1 MLPRDNRIS
10 SRAIFQKV
18 IERGKRRE
26 NQYFRIFFTEN
37 YQNISRFAVIISS
50 KVCPSAVKR
59 NLIKRRIRN
68 IIKSLIPLLPSGFD
82 VLIFVKKDCLEI
94 TFQQMKNQL
103 EEFLIKV
110 LKD

>member
-1 MLPRDNRIS
+1 
-10 SRAIFQKV
+10 
-18 IERGKRRE
+18 
-26 NQYFRIFFTEN
+26 
-37 YQNISRFAVIISS
+37 
-50 KVCPSAVKR
+50 
-59 NLIKRRIRN
+59 
-68 IIKSLIPLLPSGFD
+68 LIPLLPSGFD